1 MPFSIEPT
9 GLPRRAGVFSVRGLG
24 LAALLVMPLALGGC
38 SMFGGDDEA
47 VDVVEKDAPKPCP
60 TVGVLDGA
68 DHVTLFNG
76 RGKDLTDVVLRAEIR
91 KSVLQCEYDSDN
103 AEISVNVAFDGTVDL
118 GPAATSR
125 EANIP
130 GFIAIVR
137 HGYMVS
143 KQPLDIPV
151 QFEGAAR
158 TVKFLKTIEDTK
170 IPIGG
175 ELNGAA
181 YEVIVGFQVTKDEL
195 DYNKKVPSTPL
206 R

>member
-1 MPFSIEPT
+1 MPFPIEPT
-9 GLPRRAGVFSVRGLG
+9 GLPRHAGVFSLRGLG

-68 DHVTLFNG
+68 DHMTLFNG
-76 RGKDLTDVVLRAEIR
+76 RGKDLTDVVLRAEIC

-103 AEISVNVAFDGTVDL
+103 SEISVNVAFDGTVDL

-137 HGYMVS
+137 HGYMLS
-143 KQPLDIPV
+143 KQQLDIPV
-151 QFEGAAR
+151 TFDGAAR

-175 ELNGAA
+175 EINGAA
-181 YEVIVGFQVTKDEL
+181 YEVIVGFQLTQDQL
-195 DYNKKVPSTPL
+195 DYNKKVPATPL